1 MKCFH
6 LKLIIHPNQVV
17 DLPLTPLLQCKVNLL
32 HMGAGS
38 QDIMHILIFII
49 HRVHTILQ
57 INAHI
62 IIIMLIFID
71 ALASLIW
78 SLV

>member
-1 MKCFH
+1 
-6 LKLIIHPNQVV
+6 
-17 DLPLTPLLQCKVNLL
+17 
-32 HMGAGS
+32 MGAGS

-57 INAHI
+57 INVH

-71 ALASLIW
+71 ALASLVW